1 MRFGVWVLLLYNFL
15 SATYNLISGTNPH
28 EEDYRLTVDWDSCG
42 FFYSKTKTRRLY
54 YVRETDNLIPRYGLY
69 RNAFS
74 GRWWRNISD
83 LFYIKNQEVIW
94 KTTSNIV
101 RHKRAQLWKQTGSK
115 NATVWA
121 KCSPLYFDS
130 EVVGSAR
137 LCVHWKTVGRQG
149 TTHFAQHH

>member
-1 MRFGVWVLLLYNFL
+1 MWVLLLYNFL

-28 EEDYRLTVDWDSCG
+28 EEDYRLTVDWHSCG
-42 FFYSKTKTRRLY
+42 FFYSKTKRRRN

-69 RNAFS
+69 HSATLRSVMKKNQRPFSRQKIRRLYEKLRAISTAIS
-74 GRWWRNISD
+74 GRNFESKREA
-83 LFYIKNQEVIW
+83 KW
-94 KTTSNIV
+94 K
-101 RHKRAQLWKQTGSK
+101 
-115 NATVWA
+115 TVWA